1 MATRREIIGIVFAA
15 PIAGMTNQGEALAQP
30 NFLHDASGS
39 DWHSSPDER
48 IFEEYKICFSKGLK
62 HGFEGYPDPKAYANF
77 CAAIKT
83 RDLTALE
90 RMKASVPWVDPI
102 AGDKIS
108 SADVLRLLGGRWWG
122 TKVMLGDVAEVYWA
136 SLCRDIPFS
145 NYHRNELVD
154 RAQDELRRIDSAR
167 FSSSPFKINM
177 PGMADGGYLSQFLI
191 KPVPINGA
199 GLAQR
204 ISCPTASNDFLMAI
218 ESWAECQNGVPT
230 RSITTYL
237 DVPRYVFNGRAL
249 AEFVRHDFVFQ
260 AFLWAA
266 LILQSWG
273 RRAVNPSLAA
283 HYIENST
290 SFVNNG
296 WAEVFALLAEASH
309 RALRDAWF
317 WKWRVFRRLR
327 PEEFAGRYAFA
338 ANETFAVDELRKL
351 DALEALS
358 TSKAKFGTA
367 YLPQAYPEGSPLHPS
382 FPAGHAGIAG
392 ACVTILKAFTD
403 PAALIPSPVT
413 PSLDGLDVVSFKKD
427 LSIEGELNKLAWNI
441 AFGRSFAGI
450 HYRSDH
456 QAGLLLGEDIALQL
470 LAERAREIVR
480 AKSTV
485 RLRRFDGTWT
495 SVLV

>member
-1 MATRREIIGIVFAA
+1 M
-15 PIAGMTNQGEALAQP
+15 
-30 NFLHDASGS
+30 
-39 DWHSSPDER
+39 
-48 IFEEYKICFSKGLK
+48 
-62 HGFEGYPDPKAYANF
+62 
-77 CAAIKT
+77 
-83 RDLTALE
+83 
-90 RMKASVPWVDPI
+90 
-102 AGDKIS
+102 
-108 SADVLRLLGGRWWG
+108 
-122 TKVMLGDVAEVYWA
+122 
-136 SLCRDIPFS
+136 
-145 NYHRNELVD
+145 
-154 RAQDELRRIDSAR
+154 
-167 FSSSPFKINM
+167 
-177 PGMADGGYLSQFLI
+177 
-191 KPVPINGA
+191 
-199 GLAQR
+199 
-204 ISCPTASNDFLMAI
+204 
-218 ESWAECQNGVPT
+218 
-230 RSITTYL
+230 
-237 DVPRYVFNGRAL
+237 
-249 AEFVRHDFVFQ
+249 
-260 AFLWAA
+260 
-266 LILQSWG
+266 
-273 RRAVNPSLAA
+273 
-283 HYIENST
+283 
-290 SFVNNG
+290 
-296 WAEVFALLAEASH
+296 
-309 RALRDAWF
+309 
-317 WKWRVFRRLR
+317 
-327 PEEFAGRYAFA
+327 
-338 ANETFAVDELRKL
+338 DELRKL